1 MILIKDGVKR
11 ELTDNVVIKM
21 FLEAGWVE
29 FKKPVVEK
37 PEIKETKTEP
47 KEVK

>member
-1 MILIKDGVKR
+1 MILIKDNVKR
-11 ELTDNVVIKM
+11 ELTDDEVIKM

-29 FKKPVVEK
+29 FKKPEVVK
-37 PEIKETKTEP
+37 PEIKETKAEP

>member
-1 MILIKDGVKR
+1 MILIKDNVKR
-11 ELTDNVVIKM
+11 ELTDDEIIKM
-21 FLEAGWVE
+21 FLDAGWKE
-29 FKKPVVEK
+29 YKKPEVVK

>member
-1 MILIKDGVKR
+1 MILIKDNVKR
-11 ELTDNVVIKM
+11 ELTDDEVIKM

-29 FKKPVVEK
+29 FKKPEVVK

>member
-1 MILIKDGVKR
+1 MILIKDNVKR
-11 ELTDNVVIKM
+11 ELTDNEVIKM

-29 FKKPVVEK
+29 FKKPEVVK

>member
-1 MILIKDGVKR
+1 MILIKDNVKR
-11 ELTDNVVIKM
+11 ELTDNEVIKM
-21 FLEAGWVE
+21 FLDAGWVE
-29 FKKPVVEK
+29 YKKPEVLK

>member
-1 MILIKDGVKR
+1 MILIKDNVKR
-11 ELTDNVVIKM
+11 ELTDNEVIKM

-29 FKKPVVEK
+29 FKKPEVVK
-37 PEIKETKTEP
+37 PEVKETKTEP

>member
-1 MILIKDGVKR
+1 MILIKDNVKR
-11 ELTDNVVIKM
+11 KLTDENIIKM

-29 FKKPVVEK
+29 YKKPEVLK

>member
-1 MILIKDGVKR
+1 MILIKDNVKR
-11 ELTDNVVIKM
+11 ELTDNEVIKM
-21 FLEAGWVE
+21 FLDAGWVE
-29 FKKPVVEK
+29 YKKPEVVK